1 MIPMRGAGR
10 DYQLAEQ
17 PVCDFTEEQADAIRV
32 AVNVARNSG
41 VKTRKAL
48 IKRVQSQGFDEQMA
62 TWAIDQ
68 IR

>member
-10 DYQLAEQ
+10 DYQLAKTR
-17 PVCDFTEEQADAIRV
+17 DDLTELQADAIRV
-32 AVNVARNSG
+32 AVNVARNAG

-48 IKRVQSQGFDEQMA
+48 IKRVVSQGFDELTA

-68 IR
+68 LR